1 MRSKLNDLYRL
12 QFIFR
17 DVLDNP
23 NLILNETTSVEN
35 CQGWDSVATV
45 QMVLAIENEYNIRF
59 KTDEV
64 ARIRSVSDILRFL
77 NPYIT

>member
-1 MRSKLNDLYRL
+1 MDNLYRL

-23 NLILNETTSVEN
+23 NLQLNETTSIEN
-35 CQGWDSVATV
+35 CQGWDSVATI
-45 QMVLAIENEYNIRF
+45 QIVLAVENEYNIRF
-59 KTDEV
+59 TTDEV

-77 NPYIT
+77 KPYTT